1 MFKVNNRNTR
11 TKCEIC
17 LKLTIKIPEGYHWRR
32 TGKDNNKDTI
42 GVVLVS
48 LLLTSNIFHTLF

>member
-1 MFKVNNRNTR
+1 MLYTSIINKGQYPRKVYLRNISLEVISRHLPTQS
-11 TKCEIC
+11 
-17 LKLTIKIPEGYHWRR
+17 LQYA
-32 TGKDNNKDTI
+32 I